1 MPNSYN
7 CFCGWKLSQ
16 WREGNLNVANYFL
29 LTGNYLSTTQAMNV
43 GLVDTKVDNIH
54 EMLEQFAQPI
64 ARHPRALLIRMKNF
78 IHLKKSKIAA

>member
-1 MPNSYN
+1 
-7 CFCGWKLSQ
+7 
-16 WREGNLNVANYFL
+16 
-29 LTGNYLSTTQAMNV
+29 MNV